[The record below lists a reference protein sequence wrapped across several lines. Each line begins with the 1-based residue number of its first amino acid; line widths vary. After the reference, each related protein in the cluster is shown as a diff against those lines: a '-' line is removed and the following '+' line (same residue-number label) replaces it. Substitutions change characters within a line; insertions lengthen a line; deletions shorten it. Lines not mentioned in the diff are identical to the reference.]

1 LTLSYHRNPAEVNW
15 EILINDLIA
24 DDFHNGRTV
33 AQLRASFENSQVQ
46 AYAMVGDRCIGTARA
61 LSDGIGNAYVVDV
74 WTQSTYR
81 NQGIAQTRMEIPINE
96 LTDDTRDMHRAI
108 TSLMEELEAVDWYNQ
123 RVDACKDEDLK
134 AILIHNRDEEKE
146 HAAMVL
152 EWIRRKDPTFDS
164 ELKDYLFTEK
174 PIAHK

>member
-1 LTLSYHRNPAEVNW
+1 MTLNYHRNPAEVNW

-61 LSDGIGNAYVVDV
+61 LSDGIGNAYVIDV

-81 NQGIAQTRMEIPINE
+81 NQGIARTMMEMLLE
-96 LTDDTRDMHRAI
+96 KVAGQHVYLQTDDAVEFYRKLGFSEQPSGM
-108 TSLMEELEAVDWYNQ
+108 SLIVGE
-123 RVDACKDEDLK
+123 
-134 AILIHNRDEEKE
+134 
-146 HAAMVL
+146 
-152 EWIRRKDPTFDS
+152 
-164 ELKDYLFTEK
+164 YLTGG
-174 PIAHK
+174 ANASQ